1 MTEPIA
7 IDSTLPPTGTAPEVP
22 VTPAPEP
29 QVTASPPAPAEKMLP
44 QSEVNRL
51 LAAERRKT
59 REQAERELRPQT
71 PAAQA
76 QATAATAPMDALSE
90 IRQLRTD
97 LAFTETLNES
107 GLTLSKKQREVLRGH
122 FDPANPES
130 IVELARQVYGLRAP
144 PAAVAATPSV
154 VAAAPTPQGAAAER
168 PPGPVYASPGAPMG
182 SPDAGLDSDPTSW
195 TRDQTKAYEADGT
208 LMARVEA
215 WKAKQPGGGGRS
227 LFPNRATKR

>member
-22 VTPAPEP
+22 VTTAPEP

-107 GLTLSKKQREVLRGH
+107 GPTLSKKKREGLRGH
-122 FDPANPES
+122 LHPPPPQA
-130 IVELARQVYGLRAP
+130 IVGNH
-144 PAAVAATPSV
+144 
-154 VAAAPTPQGAAAER
+154 R
-168 PPGPVYASPGAPMG
+168 PGHG
-182 SPDAGLDSDPTSW
+182 
-195 TRDQTKAYEADGT
+195 
-208 LMARVEA
+208 
-215 WKAKQPGGGGRS
+215 
-227 LFPNRATKR
+227 F